1 MTPPPNIVLTLSSTG
16 RPVAMDLRDGSVEST
31 LMLPTR
37 QARVDGQPWKG
48 TGNGVVFFP
57 PRPRSRR
64 AMRVRHRVVA
74 LLAIAATVGLALFTV
89 VVTRA
94 GE

>member
-1 MTPPPNIVLTLSSTG
+1 
-16 RPVAMDLRDGSVEST
+16 MDLRDGSVEPT

-37 QARVDGQPWKG
+37 QVRVDGRPWKG
-48 TGNGVVFFP
+48 TGNGVVFFQA
-57 PRPRSRR
+57 RLRSRQ
-64 AMRVRHRVVA
+64 ATRVRHWVVA
-74 LLAIAATVGLALFTV
+74 LLAIAATVGLALFTL